1 MGVFSPIQDAK
12 WKPAARDALFFFMAV
27 WWIVIM
33 GAPPAAAASGSLELT
48 LKNSIDIAL
57 EQNLGIKAVQFNI
70 PISQAS
76 IITEKGD
83 FDPGFNLE
91 LGHETADVQS
101 PSTLIPTEEDVLSGG
116 MSFGG
121 KIVTGMTY
129 DLSWDNERVESN
141 LEFLLTSP
149 YHRSDFTLTVSQP
162 FLKNF
167 GKGVQESGLSVAK
180 NNLEISRLKLS
191 EEASDVVLETIIN
204 YWELSFARDNREVSR
219 FSLDLAVNLL
229 EEVKARI
236 EAGKLAPVEVFAA
249 EAEVAK
255 RQETLIRDRRVV
267 GNSEDRLRSVI
278 YLGEWDRELI
288 PVDVP
293 PTPVEPT
300 PLDQAIED
308 AFQYRRDYKQALVDF
323 KNKEILK
330 MFYKNQKLSELDL
343 FASAGLNGVND
354 KYSDALDDM
363 LSGDYLSWRAGVEY
377 TFLIGN
383 RTARGNYSRALNEED
398 QTAIG
403 IKALEQQIKVEVRE
417 AWRNLTIAIEAIDS
431 AVKTRIATEKKL
443 QAEEEKFKVGKATVN
458 DVSQFQEEYARAL
471 SSEVRI
477 KAAYAVSL
485 AELERTKGTLVQE
498 NFAQTENSL
507 K

>member
-1 MGVFSPIQDAK
+1 MGIFSPIRGVKSKSATRNLIF
-12 WKPAARDALFFFMAV
+12 WMMVVLCMVAIRV
-27 WWIVIM
+27 
-33 GAPPAAAASGSLELT
+33 PPTIAASDSLELS
-48 LKNSIDIAL
+48 LKDSIDIAL

-76 IITEKGD
+76 IMTERGE

-101 PSTLIPTEEDVLSGG
+101 PSTLTPTEEDVLSGDL
-116 MSFGG
+116 SFGG

-129 DLSWDNERVESN
+129 DLTWGNERVESN

-191 EEASDVVLETIIN
+191 EEASDVVLETMKT
-204 YWELSFARDNREVSR
+204 YWELSFARDNREVSK

-255 RQETLIRDRRVV
+255 RQENLIRDRRVV

-278 YLGEWDRELI
+278 YLREWERELV
-288 PVDVP
+288 PVDLP
-293 PTPVEPT
+293 PVPVEPI

-308 AFQYRRDYKQALVDF
+308 AFKYRRDYRQALVDF
-323 KNKEILK
+323 KNKEILRL
-330 MFYKNQKLSELDL
+330 FYKNQKLSELGL

-377 TFLIGN
+377 RFLIGN
-383 RTARGNYSRALNEED
+383 RTARGNYSRAVNEED
-398 QTAIG
+398 QTAIA

-485 AELERTKGTLVQE
+485 AELERVKGTLVQE
-498 NFAQTENSL
+498 NFAQTENSGE
-507 K
+507 

>member
-1 MGVFSPIQDAK
+1 MGVFFLIRGVKRRPSIRGFIRCLVVVSFMVPVRVSPS
-12 WKPAARDALFFFMAV
+12 V
-27 WWIVIM
+27 
-33 GAPPAAAASGSLELT
+33 AAADSLDLT
-48 LKNSIDIAL
+48 LNDSINIAF

-76 IITEKGD
+76 IMTEKGE

-101 PSTLIPTEEDVLSGG
+101 PSTLTPTEEDILSGG
-116 MSFGG
+116 LSFGG
-121 KIVTGMTY
+121 KIVTGMIY
-129 DLSWDNERVESN
+129 DLSWENERVESN
-141 LEFLLTSP
+141 LEFLITNP
-149 YHRSDFTLTVSQP
+149 YHRSDFILTVSQP

-191 EEASDVVLETIIN
+191 EEASEVALETIKT
-204 YWELSFARDNREVSR
+204 YWELSFARDNREVSK
-219 FSLDLAVNLL
+219 FSLDLALNLL

-255 RQETLIRDRRVV
+255 RQENLIRDRRVV

-278 YLGEWDRELI
+278 YLREWDRELI

-293 PTPVEPT
+293 PAPVEPI

-308 AFQYRRDYKQALVDF
+308 AFKYRRDYRQALVDF
-323 KNKEILK
+323 KNKEILR
-330 MFYKNQKLSELDL
+330 MFYKNQKLSELDV

-363 LSGDYLSWRAGVEY
+363 LSGEYLSWRAGVEY

-383 RTARGNYSRALNEED
+383 RTAKGNYSRAVNEED
-398 QTAIG
+398 QTAVG
-403 IKALEQQIKVEVRE
+403 IKAFEQQIKVEVRE

-498 NFAQTENSL
+498 NFAQNE

>member
-1 MGVFSPIQDAK
+1 MEVFFRTQDAK
-12 WKPAARDALFFFMAV
+12 WKRAARDLIFFLVAV
-27 WWIVIM
+27 GWMVIM
-33 GAPPAAAASGSLELT
+33 GAPSAVAASDSLELT
-48 LKNSIDIAL
+48 LKDSIDIAL
-57 EQNLGIKAVQFNI
+57 EQNLGIKAVRFDI

-76 IITEKGD
+76 KMKEKGE
-83 FDPGFNLE
+83 FDPGFDVE
-91 LGHETADVQS
+91 LGQETADVQS
-101 PSTLIPTEEDVLSGG
+101 PSTLTPTEEDVLSGDL
-116 MSFGG
+116 SFGG
-121 KIVTGMTY
+121 KMVTGMTY
-129 DLSWDNERVESN
+129 DLRWANERVESN
-141 LEFLLTSP
+141 LEFLLNSP
-149 YHRSDFTLTVSQP
+149 YHRSDFTLTLSQP

-167 GKGVQESGLSVAK
+167 GKRVQESGLSVAE

-191 EEASDVVLETIIN
+191 EEASDVALETIKS
-204 YWELSFARDNREVSR
+204 YWELSFARDNSEVSK
-219 FSLDLAVNLL
+219 FSLDLAINLL

-255 RQETLIRDRRVV
+255 RQENLIRDRRVV

-278 YLGEWDRELI
+278 YLREWDRELI
-288 PVDVP
+288 PVDLP
-293 PTPVEPT
+293 PAPVEPI
-300 PLDQAIED
+300 PLDQAIDD
-308 AFQYRRDYKQALVDF
+308 AFKYRRDYRQAQVDF
-323 KNKEILK
+323 KNKEILR

-363 LSGDYLSWRAGVEY
+363 LSGEYLSWQAGVRY

-383 RTARGNYSRALNEED
+383 RTARGNYSRAVNEED
-398 QTAIG
+398 QTAVA

-431 AVKTRIATEKKL
+431 AVKTKIATEKKL

-458 DVSQFQEEYARAL
+458 DVSRFQEEYSRAL
-471 SSEVRI
+471 SSEARI

-485 AELERTKGTLVQE
+485 AELERAKGTLVQE
-498 NFAQTENSL
+498 NSEQMEIAAE
-507 K
+507 